1 MQGIRHGQHHV
12 AIRYPRV
19 ERPPEVGDP
28 LIHIHLAAGEAEAAL
43 TTEGHPLFLQ
53 AVRAQI
59 RGIARLRS
67 TAAEHLVDNG
77 LHMAVPVVRLVLR
90 KGLPVIAE
98 DLLEGIFVDPLTDGC
113 HSAWLYHVLAPRST
127 RLCPLVRL
135 SLPLVSPCR
144 DGEKRGFAKKE
155 ILRHLN

>member
-12 AIRYPRV
+12 PIRHPCV
-19 ERPPEVGDP
+19 ERPPDMGAP
-28 LIHIHLAAGEAEAAL
+28 LNHVHLAAGEAEAAL
-43 TTEGHPLFLQ
+43 AAAGHPLLLQ

-77 LHMAVPVVRLVLR
+77 LHMAVPVARLVLH
-90 KGLPVIAE
+90 KGLPVMAE

-113 HSAWLYHVLAPRST
+113 HRAWLYHVLAPSST
-127 RLCPLVRL
+127 RLCPLIRL
-135 SLPLVSPCR
+135 SPTRLPLERP
-144 DGEKRGFAKKE
+144 GEEGMLKKG
-155 ILRHLN
+155 NA